1 MATLSSTVTRLL
13 RSWKNGNEN
22 ALNEVINRVY
32 ADLILKARAIR
43 CSMVPDL
50 ALETGDILHDS
61 YTRIRKQRNRSFNNK
76 THFINRCGGLIR
88 LTILD
93 KVRAFARR
101 RDREVDV
108 ERPEVLER
116 GQEGSFERMFLL
128 VDGLAILVDEH
139 PQPGRAAAL
148 SLLGESDKEIA
159 EKLGCSPRTVRRH
172 RLFARAWFEDY
183 WATGECCEA

>member
-22 ALNEVINRVY
+22 ALNEVIQRVY
-32 ADLILKARAIR
+32 NDLYQKARVLR

-108 ERPEVLER
+108 EQPEVLER

-128 VDGLAILVDEH
+128 VDGLAILVKEH
-139 PQPGRAAAL
+139 PQPGRTAAW
-148 SLLGESDKEIA
+148 SLLGHSDKEIA
-159 EKLGCSPRTVRRH
+159 EKLGCSTRTVRRH
-172 RLFARAWFEDY
+172 RLFARVWFEDY
-183 WATGECCEA
+183 WATGECCAA